1 MVASVH
7 LIDNSAL
14 SETRSPK
21 VAIVHDWL
29 TFPGGAER
37 VLEQMLIAYPEA
49 DLYTVCDFLEEEHRH
64 LLVGRTPK
72 TTFIQKLPMAKKRHW
87 LFLPLMPIAIEQ
99 FDLSGY
105 DIVLSSSY
113 CVAKGVL
120 TGPDQTH
127 VSYIHTPIRYAWNL
141 QHQYLQEM
149 NLTEGFRSIVVRALL
164 HYLRIWDIRSS
175 HGVDAF
181 VANSK
186 YVARQVKRLYKQEC
200 EVLHPPADL
209 DRFTLEETKDDYY
222 VTASRLV
229 PYKRVDLIV
238 RAFARMPGRKLIV
251 IGDGVDRHRIR
262 QAAQGCD
269 NIEVLGYRSFESLR
283 HLVSKAKA
291 FVFAAVEDFGIAT
304 VEAQACG
311 TPVIALG
318 KGGSLETVVPLG
330 CDNPTGVFFF
340 DQTADAIVE
349 AVMKFELESR
359 RMTPGNCRLNAERF
373 SQEKFRDGL
382 LESVRNTVAAQS

>member
-1 MVASVH
+1 M
-7 LIDNSAL
+7 
-14 SETRSPK
+14 
-21 VAIVHDWL
+21 
-29 TFPGGAER
+29 
-37 VLEQMLIAYPEA
+37 LEQMLIAYPEA

-64 LLVGRTPK
+64 LLVGRIPK
-72 TTFIQKLPMAKKRHW
+72 TTFIQSLPMAKKRHW
-87 LFLPLMPIAIEQ
+87 LFLPLMPVAIEQ
-99 FDLSGY
+99 LDLSEY
-105 DIVLSSSY
+105 DIILSSSY

-120 TGPDQTH
+120 TGPNQTH

-149 NLTEGFRSIVVRALL
+149 NLTDGIRSIFVRALL
-164 HYLRIWDIRSS
+164 HYLRLWDIRSS

-181 VANSK
+181 IANSK
-186 YVARQVKRLYKQEC
+186 YVARQVKRLYKQDC

-209 DRFTLEETKDDYY
+209 ERFELQETKEDYY

-238 RAFARMPGRKLIV
+238 KAFARMPDRKLIV

-283 HLVSKAKA
+283 DLVSKAKA

-318 KGGSLETVVPLG
+318 RGGSLETVIPLG
-330 CDNPTGVFFF
+330 SDHPTGVFFF

-349 AVMKFELESR
+349 AVMKFELESKQ
-359 RMTPGNCRLNAERF
+359 MTPSNCRQNAERF
-373 SQEKFRDGL
+373 SQERFRDGL
-382 LESVRNTVAAQS
+382 LQSIRSVAAMSA

>member
-1 MVASVH
+1 M
-7 LIDNSAL
+7 
-14 SETRSPK
+14 
-21 VAIVHDWL
+21 
-29 TFPGGAER
+29 
-37 VLEQMLIAYPEA
+37 LEQMLIAYPEA
-49 DLYTVCDFLEEEHRH
+49 DLYTVCDFLEDEHRH
-64 LLVGRTPK
+64 LLAGRVPK
-72 TTFIQKLPMAKKRHW
+72 TTFIQNLPFAKKRHW

-99 FDLSGY
+99 FDLSNY
-105 DIVLSSSY
+105 DIILSSSY

-120 TGPDQTH
+120 TGPNQTH

-141 QHQYLQEM
+141 QHQYLNEM
-149 NLTEGFRSIVVRALL
+149 NLTGGVRSFFVRALL
-164 HYLRIWDIRSS
+164 HYLRIWDVRSS
-175 HGVDAF
+175 HGVDAYL
-181 VANSK
+181 ANSK

-200 EVLHPPADL
+200 EVLHPSADL
-209 DRFTLEETKDDYY
+209 DRFTLEENKDDYY

-238 RAFARMPGRKLIV
+238 KAFARMPDRKLIV

-262 QAAQGCD
+262 QAAQGCS

-291 FVFAAVEDFGIAT
+291 FVFAAVEDFGIVT
-304 VEAQACG
+304 IEAQACG

-349 AVMKFELESR
+349 AVMRFELESKK
-359 RMTPGNCRLNAERF
+359 MTPRNCRQNAERF
-373 SQEKFRDGL
+373 SQDKFRAGL
-382 LESVRNTVAAQS
+382 MENVRNTVAAQA

>member
-1 MVASVH
+1 M
-7 LIDNSAL
+7 
-14 SETRSPK
+14 
-21 VAIVHDWL
+21 
-29 TFPGGAER
+29 
-37 VLEQMLIAYPEA
+37 LEQMLIAYPEA

-72 TTFIQKLPMAKKRHW
+72 TTFIQNLPMAKKRHW

-99 FDLSGY
+99 FDLSDY

-113 CVAKGVL
+113 CVAKGVI
-120 TGPDQTH
+120 TGPNQTH

-149 NLTEGFRSIVVRALL
+149 NLTVGIRSAFVRLLL

-209 DRFTLEETKDDYY
+209 DRFTLETEKDDYY

-238 RAFARMPGRKLIV
+238 KAFARMPDRKLVV

-262 QAAQGCD
+262 QAARGCD

-330 CDNPTGVFFF
+330 CENPTGVFFF
-340 DQTADAIVE
+340 DQTSDAIVE
-349 AVMKFELESR
+349 AVMKFELESKK
-359 RMTPGNCRLNAERF
+359 MTPGNCRQNAERF
-373 SQEKFRDGL
+373 SQEKFRNGL
-382 LESVRNTVAAQS
+382 IESIRRRFAEQSL